1 MEVNRKCINYIAQT
15 VIMVGLLNM
24 LGLLAMRQ
32 WGLDLVF
39 ALSASMM
46 FVLIVDIAT
55 ILIWRWVVL
64 NHKDMLPSFFTGL
77 SGFRFL
83 GALLMLLIGYLTIGQ
98 SGMQHFIVVLLVH
111 CFRRY
116 LHQVDEDFLRCL
128 PGVLYGHT
136 RSSDHLLFASI
147 QSSIIS

>member
-1 MEVNRKCINYIAQT
+1 
-15 VIMVGLLNM
+15 MVGLLNM

-32 WGLDLVF
+32 WGIDLVF

-64 NHKDMLPSFFTGL
+64 NHKDMLPSFFTGV

-98 SGMQHFIVVLLVH
+98 SGMQHFIVVFFVYYLV
-111 CFRRY
+111 
-116 LHQVDEDFLRCL
+116 
-128 PGVLYGHT
+128 
-136 RSSDHLLFASI
+136 
-147 QSSIIS
+147 SIIHHSIFFSRISNRV

>member
-64 NHKDMLPSFFTGL
+64 NYKDMLPSFFTGV

-98 SGMQHFIVVLLVH
+98 SGMQHFIVVFFVYYLV
-111 CFRRY
+111 
-116 LHQVDEDFLRCL
+116 
-128 PGVLYGHT
+128 
-136 RSSDHLLFASI
+136 
-147 QSSIIS
+147 SIIHHSIFFSRVSNRV

>member
-64 NHKDMLPSFFTGL
+64 NRKDMLPSFFTGV

-98 SGMQHFIVVLLVH
+98 SGMQHFIVVFFVYYLV
-111 CFRRY
+111 
-116 LHQVDEDFLRCL
+116 
-128 PGVLYGHT
+128 
-136 RSSDHLLFASI
+136 
-147 QSSIIS
+147 SIIHHSIFFSRVSNRV